1 MTAGRLIRRTPDP
14 EDARSSRVALTGVAL
29 LRRPEAIGALLQGNR
44 EALDGF
50 TDAESE
56 PLVGFLIRLMINLDQ
71 LATPTP

>member
-1 MTAGRLIRRTPDP
+1 MTADRLTRRTPDP
-14 EDARSSRVALTGVAL
+14 EDARSSRVALTDIAL

-44 EALDGF
+44 DALNSF

-56 PLVGFLIRLMINLDQ
+56 QLVGFLIRLMINLDQ